1 MGQASQTETPIC
13 FPGAGQES
21 EALLKIKLRITPPV
35 SNGRLPGALMT
46 FRVIVAAYL
55 SINHI
60 YLSRPALLI
69 AGKGGPGPG
78 RADRFSINNNLF
90 TQDAPELPGNLTN
103 PKTPSL

>member
-1 MGQASQTETPIC
+1 M
-13 FPGAGQES
+13 
-21 EALLKIKLRITPPV
+21 KIKLRITPPV

-69 AGKGGPGPG
+69 AGKGGPARAAPIAFQSIIIYLRRMRRSYPG
-78 RADRFSINNNLF
+78 I
-90 TQDAPELPGNLTN
+90 
-103 PKTPSL
+103 

>member
-21 EALLKIKLRITPPV
+21 EALLKIKLRITLPV
-35 SNGRLPGALMT
+35 SNGRLPVALMT

-60 YLSRPALLI
+60 YLSWQALLI
-69 AGKGGPGPG
+69 AGKGGPAQAALIAFQSIIYLRRMRRSYPG
-78 RADRFSINNNLF
+78 FD
-90 TQDAPELPGNLTN
+90 
-103 PKTPSL
+103 

>member
-1 MGQASQTETPIC
+1 MGRASQTETPIC

-21 EALLKIKLRITPPV
+21 EALLKIKLRITLPV
-35 SNGRLPGALMT
+35 SNGRLPSALMT

-60 YLSRPALLI
+60 YFSRPALLI
-69 AGKGGPGPG
+69 AGKGDGRSG

-90 TQDAPELPGNLTN
+90 THDALELPWNLTN
-103 PKTPSL
+103 PKAPSL

>member
-1 MGQASQTETPIC
+1 M
-13 FPGAGQES
+13 
-21 EALLKIKLRITPPV
+21 KIKLRITLPV

-60 YLSRPALLI
+60 YFSRLI
-69 AGKGGPGPG
+69 AGKGGRSG

-90 TQDAPELPGNLTN
+90 TQDALELPRNLTN
-103 PKTPSL
+103 PKAPSL